1 MSESKQQQTQ
11 PNHEGK
17 SRRHFT
23 AEQKAQIVRRHLAD
37 KVPVSNL
44 ADELGIQPSQIYLWV
59 KQVLDQAER
68 AFLVQ
73 PGGKRRRHADDP
85 KDRKIARLE
94 AAVAQ
99 KDAKLAQK
107 NEVIA
112 ELMEDNVRSKKA
124 AGEL

>member
-1 MSESKQQQTQ
+1 MSGPKT
-11 PNHEGK
+11 
-17 SRRHFT
+17 RRHFS
-23 AEQKAQIVRRHLAD
+23 AEQKAQVVRRHVVD

-44 ADELGIQPSQIYLWV
+44 ADELGIQPSLIYLWV

-68 AFLVQ
+68 AFLHQ
-73 PGGKRRRHADDP
+73 PGGRRRRDAENAHE
-85 KDRKIARLE
+85 RKIAQLE
-94 AAVAQ
+94 AVVAQ